1 MTSTKNKRNL
11 PTYNQSVEFEKFP
24 TFDLKTELKTPS
36 ILLSK
41 PLTINLNREGSSR
54 LAKLEDGRSTKYR
67 RSSPGL

>member
-11 PTYNQSVEFEKFP
+11 PTYNQSVEFGKLP

-54 LAKLEDGRSTKYR
+54 LAELEDGRGTKYR